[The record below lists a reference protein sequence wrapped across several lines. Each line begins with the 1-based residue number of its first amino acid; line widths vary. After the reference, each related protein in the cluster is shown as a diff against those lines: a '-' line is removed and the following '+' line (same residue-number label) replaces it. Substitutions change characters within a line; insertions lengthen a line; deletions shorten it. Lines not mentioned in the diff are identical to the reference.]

1 MSNGYLS
8 LIIAINLAIM
18 IVLIAV
24 LVKMIGLIKKDQ
36 EARKIYRDKAEI
48 MEARNRMYET
58 FITIYTH
65 YLRKMTENINTPID
79 AQLFVN
85 TIKSVITLFSLSDT
99 VSVKMMQKAESIL
112 TSEDFTKQL
121 SDIKHVLLKY
131 YYNDA
136 KMSVEIENV
145 FAKMEKANEAILS
158 MEDDITHNE
167 TVLQATLGKR
177 VTADDLIALAEQNY
191 QEGHDAEKDTETVE
205 DQEITEEGT
214 AELER
219 TEVFYIQ

>member
-24 LVKMIGLIKKDQ
+24 LVKMVDLIKKDR
-36 EARKIYRDKAEI
+36 EARKIYKDKAEI

-99 VSVKMMQKAESIL
+99 VSVKMMQKAELIL

-145 FAKMEKANEAILS
+145 FAKMERANEAILS

-167 TVLQATLGKR
+167 TVLQAAIGKR
-177 VTADDLIALAEQNY
+177 ATADDLIALAEQNY
-191 QEGHDAEKDTETVE
+191 QEGHDAEKDTETIE
-205 DQEITEEGT
+205 DQEIAEEGT
-214 AELER
+214 TELER
-219 TEVFYIQ
+219 TEVFYI

>member
-1 MSNGYLS
+1 
-8 LIIAINLAIM
+8 M
-18 IVLIAV
+18 IVLIVV
-24 LVKMIGLIKKDQ
+24 LVKMVDLIKKDQ
-36 EARKIYRDKAEI
+36 EARKVYKNKAEI

-85 TIKSVITLFSLSDT
+85 TIKSVITLFNLSDT
-99 VSVKMMQKAESIL
+99 VSVKMTQKAESIL

-121 SDIKHVLLKY
+121 SDIKHILLGY
-131 YYNDA
+131 YYNNA
-136 KMSVEIENV
+136 KMSVEIENI
-145 FAKMEKANEAILS
+145 FAKMGKANEAISS

-191 QEGHDAEKDTETVE
+191 QEGHDAEKDTETAE

-214 AELER
+214 TELER
-219 TEVFYIQ
+219 TEVFYI